1 MRIVGG
7 DEVSHAVELQRVIDA
22 EREGQTF
29 FVLRDGDERQLLA
42 VLEPDDERLTIGR
55 VEGCDL
61 VLDWDEKVS
70 RLHAELERVA
80 GGWVVADDGLSSNG
94 TFLDGERVEGRRRL
108 NDRAALRCG
117 ATSLLFRTSIGGS
130 IAVTAPD
137 AGVPVRADVTPTQ
150 RKVLVAL
157 CRPLRE
163 QGALPLPASNQ
174 AIADELVLSVDAV
187 KAHLRALYELCGLDA
202 LPQNEKRVR
211 LAEMALKTGIVSARE
226 LG

>member
-7 DEVSHAVELQRVIDA
+7 DEVSHAVELQRANEA

-29 FVLRDGDERQLLA
+29 FVLRDGDEHQLLA
-42 VLEPDDERLTIGR
+42 ILEPDDERLTIGR
-55 VEGCDL
+55 VAGCDL

-80 GGWVVADDGLSSNG
+80 GGWVVVDDGLSSNG

-108 NDRAALRCG
+108 HDRAALRCG
-117 ATSLLFRTSIGGS
+117 STSLLFRTSIGGS
-130 IAVTAPD
+130 VAVTAPD

-187 KAHLRALYELCGLDA
+187 KAHLRALYELCGLDS